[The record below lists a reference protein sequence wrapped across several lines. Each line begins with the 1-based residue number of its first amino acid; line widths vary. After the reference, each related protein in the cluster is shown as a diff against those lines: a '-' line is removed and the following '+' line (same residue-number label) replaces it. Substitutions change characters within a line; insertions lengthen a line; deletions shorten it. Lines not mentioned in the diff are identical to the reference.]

1 MNTLA
6 LEGDLQLVDLAL
18 YCEPRRLLAIADL
31 HLGFDEALT
40 HEGLL
45 VPRLQLEVIRERL
58 NSIIAYLAISSTHS
72 LEKLIING
80 DLRHQ
85 FGPLSKRESQEA
97 VDLLAEL
104 SVLADRIILV
114 QGNHDGDLE
123 PLAQGRP
130 NVEICQ
136 AHREGSFLFSHGDRR
151 LVSLSLNIRTVIIG
165 HEHPAVGLRDPVTG
179 RVELYKCFL
188 KGGYRGRVLL
198 VQPSFNPLSVGSDLA
213 RERCL
218 SPLLNER
225 ALPNFEVYPVA
236 DDGSS
241 YAFGPLGQLLPAGRA
256 PAR

>member
-6 LEGDLQLVDLAL
+6 LEAGLQLVDLAL

-45 VPRLQLEVIRERL
+45 VPHLQLEAVRERL
-58 NSIIAYLAISSTHS
+58 NSILAHLAISPTHP

-80 DLRHQ
+80 DLRHP
-85 FGPLSKRESQEA
+85 FGRLSQRESREGS
-97 VDLLAEL
+97 DLLAEL
-104 SVLADRIILV
+104 SVLADRVILV

-123 PLAQGRP
+123 PLVRDRAG
-130 NVEICQ
+130 VEICQ
-136 AHREGSFLFSHGDRR
+136 AHREGPLLFSHGDRR
-151 LVSLSLNIRTVIIG
+151 PARLSPGLRAVIIG

-188 KGGYRGRVLL
+188 KGCYRGRTLL

-218 SPLLNER
+218 SPLLDEQ

-236 DDGSS
+236 DDGSI
-241 YAFGPLGQLLPAGRA
+241 YAFGPLGPLLSAGRA
-256 PAR
+256 PPR

>member
-6 LEGDLQLVDLAL
+6 LEDDLYLVDLAL
-18 YCEPRRLLAIADL
+18 YFEPRRLLAIADL

-45 VPRLQLEVIRERL
+45 VPHLQLEAVRERL
-58 NSIIAYLAISSTHS
+58 NSIIAYLAISSAHS
-72 LEKLIING
+72 LKTLIING

-97 VDLLAEL
+97 LDLLAEL
-104 SVLADRIILV
+104 SVLTECIILV

-123 PLAQGRP
+123 SLVRNQTG
-130 NVEICQ
+130 VEFCQ

-151 LVSLSLNIRTVIIG
+151 PARLSPHIRTVIIG

-188 KGGYRGRVLL
+188 KGCYRGRTLL

-218 SPLLNER
+218 SPLLDER

-236 DDGSS
+236 DDGSI

-256 PAR
+256 SAR